1 MNLYPFIEL
10 LPSDLKKRYITSLIS
25 SEGIIDEILWNEI
38 VIYLVSSYKNVTNF
52 KETVKMLLKEATSHD
67 LDFIK
72 NEVKKTHADIFEEMQ
87 DTILDLEDVVTL
99 NATLVKKALNEF
111 DKTKLIKATYIVSPT
126 VIDYFQNLYPDIEFI
141 DMREKIGNISVEE
154 ALEANKCVV
163 ATINA
168 NYCAF

>member
-1 MNLYPFIEL
+1 
-10 LPSDLKKRYITSLIS
+10 
-25 SEGIIDEILWNEI
+25 
-38 VIYLVSSYKNVTNF
+38 
-52 KETVKMLLKEATSHD
+52 
-67 LDFIK
+67 
-72 NEVKKTHADIFEEMQ
+72 MQ

>member
-10 LPSDLKKRYITSLIS
+10 LPSELKKRYITSLIN
-25 SEGIIDEILWNEI
+25 SEGVIDDILWNEI
-38 VIYLVSSYKNVTNF
+38 IIYLVSNYKNVTNF
-52 KETVKMLLKEATSHD
+52 NETIKILLKEATSHD

-72 NEVKKTHADIFEEMQ
+72 DIVNKTHADILEEMQ
-87 DTILDLEDVVTL
+87 DSILDLEDVVTL
-99 NATLVKKALNEF
+99 NAILVKKALSEF

-126 VIDYFQNLYPDIEFI
+126 VIDYFQNLYPDIDFI
-141 DMREKIGNISVEE
+141 GMREKIGNISVEE

-163 ATINA
+163 AAINA

>member
-1 MNLYPFIEL
+1 MSLYPFLEL
-10 LPSDLKKRYITSLIS
+10 LPSELKKRYITSLIN
-25 SEGIIDEILWNEI
+25 SEGVIDDILWNEI

-52 KETVKMLLKEATSHD
+52 KETIKMLLKEAPSHD

-72 NEVKKTHADIFEEMQ
+72 NEVNKTHADILEEMQ
-87 DTILDLEDVVTL
+87 DKILDLEDVITL

-126 VIDYFQNLYPDIEFI
+126 VIDYFQNLYPDIKFI

-168 NYCAF
+168 NY